1 MSTILEKTESLVQ
14 PICNQVG
21 VELVDVEYV
30 KEGANFF
37 LRIFVDTPGGI
48 DIDQCAE
55 VAEKLS
61 ELLDE
66 HDYIEDEYML
76 EVSSPGAER
85 PLKTKEALLEQM
97 DAYINVKTY
106 KAIDGEKEFEGYLRA
121 FDEDTIKLEVMDKAR
136 KKTIAIP
143 YESASKIRLAI
154 KF

>member
-1 MSTILEKTESLVQ
+1 MPTILEQTEALVKPVCDEVQ
-14 PICNQVG
+14 

-30 KEGANFF
+30 KEGQNFF

-48 DIDQCAE
+48 DIDQCAA

-66 HDYIEDEYML
+66 NDFIEEEYML

-85 PLKTKEALLEQM
+85 PLKTKSDLVQRI
-97 DAYINVKTY
+97 DSYINVKTY
-106 KAIDGEKEFEGYLRA
+106 KAIDGQKEFEGYLRG
-121 FDEDTIKLEVMDKAR
+121 FDEDTIKLEVMEKAR
-136 KKTIAIP
+136 KKTLSIP
-143 YESASKIRLAI
+143 YDAASKIRLAI